1 MWSKLFGA
9 RRSAAAA
16 TDVEVDRW
24 GEGRFFERQVGTRL
38 VKVIASDVY
47 ARNEILRRAGALEY
61 AQTQYQASDGFSDIG
76 SYEGVGARL
85 RPSDDEIDRV
95 LADCRPP
102 ALTKELAAIAA
113 SIPRDRRE
121 LTTFL
126 AERARELNAVAPQT
140 TSPRAFDELN
150 GQIRGLGSW
159 AQWVDPQLVVS
170 TNQPVWNRFDRRPGS
185 VPDIAAGLAAAVDTT
200 EGIERWLYRMF
211 AETGCI
217 GLLRIEGPAG
227 PIYEVCGDGTHRVHA
242 ARLLGVPAIL
252 AVIEVSALPRPRG
265 ESGLVEA
272 RWRDLRDR
280 GVIEAEVL
288 QGRWFFRG
296 VTAEWLLKDASTA
309 EAVSAAYERCYP
321 GALAQMSKP
330 RQTPIAG
337 S

>member
-1 MWSKLFGA
+1 MWSRLFGA

-16 TDVEVDRW
+16 VDVEVDRW
-24 GEGRFFERQVGTRL
+24 GEGRYFEHQVGGKL

-47 ARNEILRRAGALEY
+47 ARNEILRRAGDPEHV
-61 AQTQYQASDGFSDIG
+61 QTQYEASDDFSDIG

-85 RPSDDEIDRV
+85 RPADDEIDRV
-95 LADCRPP
+95 LDDCRPP
-102 ALTKELAAIAA
+102 ALTKELAAIA
-113 SIPRDRRE
+113 SGIPRDRRE
-121 LTTFL
+121 LVEFL

-140 TSPRAFDELN
+140 ASPRAFDELN

-159 AQWVDPQLVVS
+159 AQWVDPKLVVS
-170 TNQPVWNRFDRRPGS
+170 TNQPVWNQFDRRPGS
-185 VPDIAAGLAAAVDTT
+185 VPDIAEGLAGAFDTT
-200 EGIERWLYRMF
+200 DGIERWLYRMF

-252 AVIEVSALPRPRG
+252 AVIEVSTLPRPRW
-265 ESGLVEA
+265 ENGLVEA
-272 RWRDLRDR
+272 RWRDLRER
-280 GVIEAEVL
+280 GVIAAEVR

-296 VTAEWLLKDASTA
+296 VSAEWLLKDASAA
-309 EAVSAAYERCYP
+309 ESVSAAYERCYP
-321 GALAQMSKP
+321 GALDQMG
-330 RQTPIAG
+330 QTSRPPLAG